1 MSVAKMGHSRVGI
14 QLNLA
19 LGNQTRLRERES
31 CASARESSIASA
43 FCAAALACGRESFD
57 GTIRSD
63 GERSIR
69 FRQAKIGQCILRIP
83 IDSLLIKGHRRPDL
97 WRNQSGI
104 MITACKIKLI
114 GLDIIGVPVG

>member
-1 MSVAKMGHSRVGI
+1 MCFCEGVINCQCFLCGSLGLRKGI
-14 QLNLA
+14 F
-19 LGNQTRLRERES
+19 RRH
-31 CASARESSIASA
+31 
-43 FCAAALACGRESFD
+43 
-57 GTIRSD
+57 IRSD

-114 GLDIIGVPVG
+114 GLDIIGVPLG